1 MSLDPIFKPESVA
14 VVGASRTEGK
24 LGYTVLKN
32 IKEGFRGRIYP
43 VNPKADEILGLKCY
57 SSVDEI
63 PDRIDLA
70 VILVPYS
77 SVMDA
82 VRSSAKKGARGFV
95 VISGGFREAG
105 REDLEREL
113 VKEVRKAGGRLVGPN
128 CQGINNPHVGL
139 CASWPLIRRPGP
151 IAIISQSGTI
161 GAYMEMSCE
170 FIGISKFVALG
181 NKADVDEID
190 LLEYLAEDPD
200 TKVVSIY
207 MEGTRDGR
215 RFIEAVERCSRKK
228 PVVVLKGGTT
238 EAGRESIKSHT
249 GTLAGR
255 DEVYDAAFKKAGAI
269 RASNLEEFL
278 DFTIALS
285 FYGPRRIE
293 EVVVITSSGG
303 CGILASDAIETRGMR
318 LMRIDGKK
326 IEKLREKMP
335 DFVVLRNP
343 LDLTGSAYAELYD
356 EAMDIIGD
364 ADAYLLVFGDPIPGA
379 FDVVKKHRDKTIFV
393 SYLGGGDVER
403 EEVEKFRNSGYPVF
417 PTPERA
423 VNAMHAVRSYWNLL
437 RRASL
442 ESSLN
447 L

>member
-1 MSLDPIFKPESVA
+1 MRLDPIFKPEAVA

-24 LGYTVLKN
+24 LGYTVLRN
-32 IKEGFRGRIYP
+32 IKEGFKGRIYP

-57 SSVDEI
+57 SSIEEI

-70 VILVPYS
+70 VILVPHS
-77 SVMDA
+77 SVIDA
-82 VRSSAKKGARGFV
+82 IRSCAKKGARGFV

-105 REDLEREL
+105 REDLEKEL
-113 VKEVRKAGGRLVGPN
+113 VNEVRKVGGRLIGPN
-128 CQGINNPHVGL
+128 CQGINNPHMDL
-139 CASWPLIRRPGP
+139 CASWPFIGKPGP

-161 GAYMEMSCE
+161 GAYMEMNCE
-170 FIGISKFVALG
+170 FLGISKFVALG

-190 LLEYLAEDPD
+190 LLEYLADDQD
-200 TKVVSIY
+200 TKVVSLYI
-207 MEGTRDGR
+207 EGTKNGR
-215 RFIEAVERCSRKK
+215 RFMEAVEKCSRRK
-228 PVVVLKGGTT
+228 PVVILKGGIT

-255 DEVYDAAFKKAGAI
+255 DEVYEAAFRKAGAI

-285 FYGPRRIE
+285 FYGPRKIE

-318 LMRIDGKK
+318 LMRLDGKV
-326 IEKLREKMP
+326 EKLREEMP

-356 EAMDIIGD
+356 KAMEIIGD
-364 ADAYLLVFGDPIPGA
+364 ADAYLLIFGDPIPGA
-379 FDVVKKHRDKTIFV
+379 FDVVRKHRNKTIFV
-393 SYLGGGDVER
+393 SYLGGGDVEK
-403 EEVEKFRNSGYPVF
+403 EEVEKFRNAGFPVF

-423 VNAMHAVRSYWNLL
+423 VNAMYAVRSYW
-437 RRASL
+437 RM
-442 ESSLN
+442 LN
-447 L
+447 KG

>member
-1 MSLDPIFKPESVA
+1 MRLDPIFKPEAVA

-24 LGYTVLKN
+24 LGYTVLRN
-32 IKEGFRGRIYP
+32 IKEGFKGRIYP

-57 SSVDEI
+57 SSIEEI

-70 VILVPYS
+70 VILVPHS
-77 SVMDA
+77 SVIDA
-82 VRSSAKKGARGFV
+82 IRSCAKKGARGFV

-105 REDLEREL
+105 REDLEKEL
-113 VKEVRKAGGRLVGPN
+113 VNEVRKVGGRLIGPN
-128 CQGINNPHVGL
+128 CQGINNPHMGL
-139 CASWPLIRRPGP
+139 CASWPFIGKPGP

-161 GAYMEMSCE
+161 GAYMEMNCE
-170 FIGISKFVALG
+170 FLGISKFVALG

-190 LLEYLAEDPD
+190 LLEYLADDQD
-200 TKVVSIY
+200 TKVVSLYI
-207 MEGTRDGR
+207 EGTKNGR
-215 RFIEAVERCSRKK
+215 RFMDAVEKCSRRK
-228 PVVVLKGGTT
+228 PVVILKGGIT

-255 DEVYDAAFKKAGAI
+255 DEVYDAAFRKAGAI

-285 FYGPRRIE
+285 FYGPRKIE

-318 LMRIDGKK
+318 LMRLDGKV
-326 IEKLREKMP
+326 EKLREEMP

-356 EAMDIIGD
+356 KAMEIIGD
-364 ADAYLLVFGDPIPGA
+364 ADAYLLIFGDPIPGA
-379 FDVVKKHRDKTIFV
+379 FDVVRKHKEKNIFV
-393 SYLGGGDVER
+393 SYLGGGDVEK
-403 EEVEKFRNSGYPVF
+403 EEVEKFRNAGFPVF

-423 VNAMHAVRSYWNLL
+423 VNAMYAVRSYW
-437 RRASL
+437 RM
-442 ESSLN
+442 LN
-447 L
+447 KG